1 MSDGYTSSPTHTV
14 PGTGPGPGADHCQGP
29 GGVAGAGLGVDP
41 RVRFSTNSREEV
53 SLYGTPKEEI
63 MPNVNSSRYRES
75 WGLLETLDLVTS
87 VTDL

>member
-14 PGTGPGPGADHCQGP
+14 LGTGPGPGADHCQGP
-29 GGVAGAGLGVDP
+29 GGVAGAGAGLGVDS

-63 MPNVNSSRYRES
+63 MPNVNSSRCRDM
-75 WGLLETLDLVTS
+75 ETS
-87 VTDL
+87 